1 MSEQEKEVQE
11 LDDWDESVCGN
22 VANLSAALS
31 NLSEIDPMIMS
42 EREQRDLRRIKSRI
56 FKALKIYCEC
66 LPELPNENTEKV

>member
-1 MSEQEKEVQE
+1 MSEQEKEVEE
-11 LDDWDESVCGN
+11 LNDWDESVCGN

-31 NLSEIDPMIMS
+31 NLSDIDTGLMNNQ
-42 EREQRDLRRIKSRI
+42 EQKEFKRMRSRI